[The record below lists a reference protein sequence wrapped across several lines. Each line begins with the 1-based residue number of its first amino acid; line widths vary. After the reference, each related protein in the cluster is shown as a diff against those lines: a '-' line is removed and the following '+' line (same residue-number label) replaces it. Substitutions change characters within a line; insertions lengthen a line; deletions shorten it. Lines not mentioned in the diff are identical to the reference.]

1 MTNLEL
7 NEIAELIDEML
18 KQTLSDKVYPYGATN
33 KMGNKVA
40 SGRLRNSIKTTITQ
54 TNGDFMIDI
63 MVNDYFDWVQSGRA
77 KGKKPVPYDDLLEW
91 VRTRR
96 IKFNFSQ
103 EQKYLS
109 FAYAINKKRKRE
121 GKKPIPMNVLI
132 NWMKNNNIQPNFDA
146 EKATVYT
153 IRNSIKKKG
162 IKNAD
167 IEDKFYK
174 KLQNDPTIINL
185 IGESTFND
193 FLEKLQYTFI
203 DTKIT

>member
-1 MTNLEL
+1 
-7 NEIAELIDEML
+7 
-18 KQTLSDKVYPYGATN
+18 
-33 KMGNKVA
+33 
-40 SGRLRNSIKTTITQ
+40 
-54 TNGDFMIDI
+54 
-63 MVNDYFDWVQSGRA
+63 
-77 KGKKPVPYDDLLEW
+77 
-91 VRTRR
+91 
-96 IKFNFSQ
+96 
-103 EQKYLS
+103 LS

-193 FLEKLQYTFI
+193 FLDKLQYTFI